1 MWDFIDKGSGHLA
14 SPPHCFHAP
23 SFWVSGC
30 TPPPIAGDTSCGL
43 RTHAPS
49 LGVGL
54 LSLGALCLS
63 LPPPAGPEGCNL
75 FIYHLPQE
83 FGDTELT
90 QMFLPFGNIISSK
103 VFMDRA
109 TNQSKCFG
117 ESLLWAPLPSCRTL
131 NRRPLALVSVPRVLS
146 TRGWDCLAPRGP
158 SCGWGLDRPAGPGLM
173 FNQPQPWVHRA
184 DTGACRP
191 NLCRRWDP
199 WEGSPSPLAHLL

>member
-1 MWDFIDKGSGHLA
+1 MWNFIDKGSRHPA
-14 SPPHCFHAP
+14 SPPRCFHAP
-23 SFWVSGC
+23 PFWVSGC

-43 RTHAPS
+43 RTRAPPP
-49 LGVGL
+49 GVGL

-117 ESLLWAPLPSCRTL
+117 ESLLWAPLPACRSL
-131 NRRPLALVSVPRVLS
+131 NRGPLALGGAGGRVWSATRQIWSERTTFWGFPEAPVVRTLRFHCSVP
-146 TRGWDCLAPRGP
+146 GFIP
-158 SCGWGLDRPAGPGLM
+158 GWGS
-173 FNQPQPWVHRA
+173 NIPQAVQQRQ
-184 DTGACRP
+184 GQKRKK
-191 NLCRRWDP
+191 
-199 WEGSPSPLAHLL
+199 ESHL